1 MTEKKTNTQTK
12 KQPPKDVRPITTAT
26 DCKKLLKYLRDSKA
40 FGIRDYVV
48 FKMGM
53 NCVLRISDLIHL
65 RYDDVFTDTGRV
77 KKKLVLTEIK
87 TGKRK
92 EMPLVHVAEDLN
104 EYKRALDEFY
114 SRQPEK
120 YMQPLK
126 SKEMEVV
133 GTGKNKFSVKKNDKW
148 LFPSTQHPTRHISTN
163 TFYKAMMNAKRDTGL
178 KHLGTHTPRKTGA
191 YLFYRGGFDDV
202 LAAKKMQPSNNIGLA
217 MKVLNHSSESATLS
231 YIGLEQD
238 NIDKMVMQT
247 SAFDIEL

>member
-1 MTEKKTNTQTK
+1 MTEKK
-12 KQPPKDVRPITTAT
+12 KQAPKDVRPITTAK
-26 DCKKLLKYLRDSKA
+26 DCRTVLKYLKNSKA

-65 RYDDVFTDTGRV
+65 RYDDVYTDTGRV

-92 EMPLVHVAEDLN
+92 EMPLLHVQEDLI
-104 EYKRALDEFY
+104 EYKRELDAFY
-114 SRQPEK
+114 SKQPEK

-126 SKEMEVV
+126 SKEMETV
-133 GTGKNKFSVKKNDKW
+133 GTGKHKFTVKKHDKW
-148 LFPSTQHPTRHISTN
+148 LFPSTQKPTQHISTK
-163 TFYKAMMNAKRDTGL
+163 TFYKAMTLAKQATGL

-202 LAAKKMQPSNNIGLA
+202 LEEKGMQPSNNIGLA
-217 MKVLNHSSESATLS
+217 MKVLNHSSESATLA

-238 NIDKMVMQT
+238 NIDKMVMET
-247 SAFDIEL
+247 KAFDIGI